1 MNKFLFRLT
10 IVLGLLSVLAAPQ
23 VSAQSLGQNDTEELL
38 KQYVR
43 EFCTAYTNLPETKD
57 PSSVMR
63 HVAKTARSAI
73 FYFGMADNIRN
84 FTSSY
89 DGFAKYMERIANNEE
104 MDINY
109 EVAKFLHVQVDS
121 NVASTVF
128 MVDYELQE
136 SGGFHAKGTEIVN
149 FAWKKQKSGDWKV
162 VYFTVMGIEDEK
174 LRGTCLCEVF
184 SSRGQDFVVRTTVP
198 NGRSYDN
205 GFHEFSTVK
214 TGTDTYIKAPDNVY
228 FKLTGTGEVWELA
241 PGEKPAKAEMVKRLG
256 RAGEVKGAILLIVK
270 SHIYP
275 NNCTSIKYSK

>member
-10 IVLGLLSVLAAPQ
+10 VVLGLLSVLTAPQ
-23 VSAQSLGQNDTEELL
+23 VNAQSLGQNDTEELL

-43 EFCTAYTNLPETKD
+43 EFCSSYSKLPETKD
-57 PSSVMR
+57 PSSVLQ

-89 DGFAKYMERIANNEE
+89 DGFAKYMEHVANNEE
-104 MDINY
+104 MSIRY
-109 EVAKFLHVQVDS
+109 EVADFLDVRIDS
-121 NVASTVF
+121 NVATTVF
-128 MVDYELQE
+128 TVHYELQE

-149 FAWKKQKSGDWKV
+149 FAWKKQDSGDWKI

-174 LRGTCLCEVF
+174 LRGTCLCEIF

-198 NGRSYDN
+198 NGRSYEN
-205 GFHEFSTVK
+205 GFHEFSTIKV
-214 TGTDTYIKAPDNVY
+214 GQDTYLKAPDNVF
-228 FKLTGTGEVWELA
+228 FKLTATGEVWELA
-241 PGEKPAKAEMVKRLG
+241 PGEKPANAEMVKRLG

-275 NNCTSIKYSK
+275 DNCTSIKYSN